1 MRKTSLGV
9 LILALSLTLV
19 ACGGAEPAPTEKQN
33 ASATVKEQSPAEN
46 VKGEQTGEAAPAEEP
61 TEKPAEPEEAVYK
74 VGDKFNLG
82 DWEVVLDSFE
92 FDQKVSDTY
101 FSSSA
106 DEGNKFLVLN
116 FTVTNEGTTAD
127 KFTAMAGGVGM
138 KAIFKDKYEYKYTI
152 TMIDQD
158 LSNESIK
165 PLSSKSGFVVMEVP
179 DTVAES
185 QDSLILRLEKNKDK
199 ATINLR

>member
-9 LILALSLTLV
+9 LLLALLLTV
-19 ACGGAEPAPTEKQN
+19 TACGGAASTPTGTQN
-33 ASATVKEQSPAEN
+33 TNTSVKEQSPAEN
-46 VKGEQTGEAAPAEEP
+46 GNEEQTGAAAAEEP
-61 TEKPAEPEEAVYK
+61 TEPAKEPEEAVYK

-92 FDQKVSDTY
+92 FNQKVSDTY

-116 FTVTNEGTTAD
+116 YTVTNEGTEAD
-127 KFTAMAGGVGM
+127 KFTAMSRGVGM

-165 PLSSKSGFVVMEVP
+165 PLASKSGFVVMEVP

-185 QDSLILRLEKNKDK
+185 PDSLILKLEKDKDK